1 MTQFIDTLRDNI
13 LFPVVDGNTNKYMS
27 ADRLIK
33 SIQYLLLDILKHKHF
48 DENTFRAEID
58 EILQK
63 SRQAYMV
70 SFDAKATAEDAKS
83 QLLAVIEASNNATE
97 KSEKAYALAQQAI
110 DETAK
115 IPDIKIIAGTWW
127 INCKDTGVSAQGPTG
142 NTPTIEIHNNTWWIN
157 GVDTGLPS
165 KGDPGQ
171 FDFDSLTDEQKAL
184 LKDFINSVIAEYD
197 FSKLTNRLTQDES
210 KINQN
215 TTDIIS
221 TQKTL
226 DDFLNGVDS
235 DHTIDKWQELVK
247 FLASIDQDQTLAGL
261 LHNIELEIVNQ
272 TFSKDISTEL
282 KLNET
287 CTILATEHKCGLY
300 TDVQVYMSDTSLNWE
315 KVITDVTKNATGDI
329 TITVKNVD
337 FTNIGKV
344 LVQIHK
350 ITAPV

>member
-27 ADRLIK
+27 ADRLMK

-127 INCKDTGVSAQGPTG
+127 IN
-142 NTPTIEIHNNTWWIN
+142 

-197 FSKLTNRLTQDES
+197 FSK
-210 KINQN
+210 
-215 TTDIIS
+215 
-221 TQKTL
+221 
-226 DDFLNGVDS
+226 
-235 DHTIDKWQELVK
+235 
-247 FLASIDQDQTLAGL
+247 
-261 LHNIELEIVNQ
+261 
-272 TFSKDISTEL
+272 DISTEL
-282 KLNET
+282 KLIGA